1 MLDNRRAVSTV
12 ADVTLGLLLIVSAM
26 GVLVVFADST
36 PVDHEPVD
44 TEYTAQTVAAST
56 INTSYT
62 VSTAVDEHYQ
72 NHRSDSNPYNES
84 SLERV
89 SHGPIPTEV
98 AAIAVASAAID
109 GKTVSKGAVEYE
121 AAVDE
126 QLQTRFVG
134 SRFDVSVSA
143 YWTPFEGAAMAG
155 ETTLGRQPPPDAD
168 VSTTT
173 ITVASGLPEARSDA
187 VAAVDSDSDYEA
199 VAGAVANATI
209 AGYFPEFATQQALEG
224 SGVET
229 HLTRYR
235 YNRFGTV
242 LDGDATALEENGWLA
257 ASTADAGA
265 ANEYLSE
272 RLAAKFETQ
281 LATLDGD
288 RYQTATEA
296 AQAVSTGVVTITI
309 RTWTHD

>member
-1 MLDNRRAVSTV
+1 MTENHRAISTV

-26 GVLVVFADST
+26 GVLVVFAGST
-36 PVDHEPVD
+36 PVEHEPVD

-56 INTSYT
+56 MNTSYT

-84 SLERV
+84 ALERV
-89 SHGPIPTEV
+89 SHGPIATEV
-98 AAIAVASAAID
+98 AAIAVASATID
-109 GKTVSKGAVEYE
+109 GETLSKEAVEYE

-134 SRFDVSVSA
+134 SRFDVSVSV

-187 VAAVDSDSDYEA
+187 VAAVDSDGDYEA
-199 VAGAVANATI
+199 VAQTVANATV
-209 AGYFPEFATQQALEG
+209 AGYFPELATQQALERT
-224 SGVET
+224 GVDS

-235 YNRFGTV
+235 YKRFATV
-242 LDGDATALEENGWLA
+242 LDGDATLFDDWLA

-265 ANEYLSE
+265 ANEHLSD
-272 RLAAKFETQ
+272 RLAAEFETQ
-281 LATLDGD
+281 LETLDGD
-288 RYQTATEA
+288 SYETATEA
-296 AQAVSTGVVTITI
+296 AQAVSTGTVTITI